1 MRIAFTCAALLAAI
15 LLPQEAAAQEVE
27 VAVLVRDVPRGE
39 LLAASDFT
47 TDSGTQVQ
55 ARSALTP
62 REASGLELRRNLREG
77 SIVRRTDVQEP
88 RLVRRGEPVTI
99 RLVNGSLVIATS
111 GRALGDAADG
121 ELVRVVTSTTS
132 RTLDAVVDG
141 PGSVRI
147 ALP

>member
-1 MRIAFTCAALLAAI
+1 MRALLALGAALVAI
-15 LLPQEAAAQEVE
+15 VLPLEAAAQDVE

-39 LLAASDFT
+39 LVSASDFAVDT
-47 TDSGTQVQ
+47 GTQVQ
-55 ARSALTP
+55 ARSALSP
-62 REASGLELRRNLREG
+62 GEAAGMEARRNLREG
-77 SIVRRTDVQEP
+77 SIVRRTDIQEP

-121 ELVRVVTSTTS
+121 ELVRVVTNTTS
-132 RTLDAVVDG
+132 HTLDAVVDG